1 MVDMEIE
8 GRAYTRRWT
17 NKDLRAILKT
27 ELEDCDVIQPVNP
40 KGNQPLIFIE
50 RTDTEAETPTLCLPD
65 AKN

>member
-27 ELEDCDVIQPVNP
+27 ELENCDVIQPVNP
-40 KGNQPLIFIE
+40 KGNQS
-50 RTDTEAETPTLCLPD
+50 
-65 AKN
+65 